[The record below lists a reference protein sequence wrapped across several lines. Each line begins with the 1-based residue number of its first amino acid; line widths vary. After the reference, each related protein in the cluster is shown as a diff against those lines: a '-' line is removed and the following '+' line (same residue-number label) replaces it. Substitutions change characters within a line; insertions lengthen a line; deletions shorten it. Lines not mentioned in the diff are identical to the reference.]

1 MFASQLNAEQNKWD
15 MVGNNDGAQVQL
27 LDPSQFEQVEKPVDG
42 FGDESVNPFP
52 APRRYGGTGP
62 DNETSANRTGGEGDF
77 FNAQNDDFAF
87 GNSNWGGEQANDG
100 NDGFGEFEDHK
111 MKGEKITEFQEDAE
125 ELAIIEAAQ
134 RDQQERLRR
143 ARDKEDQEMNE
154 KRQKKQKAQEEL
166 NEWYRQRDAKIQNR
180 RKNNKEEEWAYL
192 KTREEHKKSK
202 NPWEKIIDNVE
213 IDSKKYL
220 GTKDVSRMR
229 QAMISRRQDLKKQ
242 K

>member
-1 MFASQLNAEQNKWD
+1 MFAQNFLKISHFENVD
-15 MVGNNDGAQVQL
+15 FGSDANQAQDVL
-27 LDPSQFEQVEKPVDG
+27 
-42 FGDESVNPFP
+42 
-52 APRRYGGTGP
+52 GGG
-62 DNETSANRTGGEGDF
+62 

-87 GNSNWGGEQANDG
+87 GNSNWGGEQDNVPSHGQFDAVNSGFG
-100 NDGFGEFEDHK
+100 NTNQPQDDGFGGFEEHK
-111 MKGEKITEFQEDAE
+111 MKGEQITEFQEDAE

-192 KTREEHKKSK
+192 QTREEHKKSK

-220 GTKDVSRMR
+220 GTKDVTRMR